1 MEDKECTYIYFRD
14 GSEFITPSLDH
25 AIDRTDQRK
34 ILMKC
39 DDGESREIE
48 IQ

>member
-14 GSEFITPSLDH
+14 GSQFITPSLNH
-25 AIDRTDQRK
+25 AIDRTDQNK

-39 DDGESREIE
+39 EDGESKE
-48 IQ
+48 IQIQ